1 MTDIHH
7 TNRDES
13 HADGSATSPMT
24 GKKIPYVKPSFR
36 YEKVF
41 VTTAL
46 SCGKVSFTESN
57 CVHNTK
63 SS

>member
-1 MTDIHH
+1 MTN
-7 TNRDES
+7 TNMTNQNEPHS
-13 HADGSATSPMT
+13 DGSATT
-24 GKKIPYVKPSFR
+24 LAAGQKKPYVKPSFR

>member
-1 MTDIHH
+1 MTHINH

-13 HADGSATSPMT
+13 NADGSATTSMT
-24 GKKIPYVKPSFR
+24 SKKKAYVKPSFR